1 LKNLKKNSVTK
12 TETGLMSAIET
23 GKPHNQTLFTRNAKM
38 GEAMG
43 PPSEHEDFS
52 VVLGGP
58 LYQFCMRTRLMRPT
72 LGWVNRRI
80 TVSLLLTWVP
90 LALLSALS
98 GTLAS
103 GVAVP
108 FLLDL
113 TNLRLLVALPLMI
126 GAEVFIHRRMR
137 KVAQN
142 FIDHG
147 LISPTDQPRFEALIA
162 RTMWLRNSVVAELLM
177 LVMSF
182 TGGYALW
189 RSFVTLGQ
197 IDTWYVVVR
206 DGSTS
211 FTRAGYWLAFVSLP
225 IARFILLRWY
235 YRLFVWYTF
244 AWSVARFSLKLN
256 PLHPDRAGG
265 LGFLEQ
271 SVIAFAPI
279 LVAQSILLSSVI
291 GDRIWHA
298 GAKLPDF
305 QLEIVGFVVIQMLV
319 VLLPMLFFFV
329 RMVEAKLVAYREM
342 SLFASKYTGDFRRKW
357 LTEAESFVDP
367 LLGSADIQSLADL
380 SNSFEIVRGMRALP
394 VDKSILWR
402 LLVPIGAPLAPLVL
416 TMIPIDELVRR
427 LIDLL
432 V

>member
-1 LKNLKKNSVTK
+1 
-12 TETGLMSAIET
+12 
-23 GKPHNQTLFTRNAKM
+23 M

-206 DGSTS
+206 DGSIHFAS
-211 FTRAGYWLAFVSLP
+211 LVLPVVRLVHVCLVGRAVFIETEP
-225 IARFILLRWY
+225 IAPRPSGWIGLSGTIRDCVCSDTRCAKHSLVFGDRRSDLACR
-235 YRLFVWYTF
+235 RQ
-244 AWSVARFSLKLN
+244 VARFSIGN
-256 PLHPDRAGG
+256 RGFRCNSNAGG
-265 LGFLEQ
+265 
-271 SVIAFAPI
+271 
-279 LVAQSILLSSVI
+279 VAADVVFFRSDGRGQ
-291 GDRIWHA
+291 A
-298 GAKLPDF
+298 GRVPRN
-305 QLEIVGFVVIQMLV
+305 E
-319 VLLPMLFFFV
+319 FV
-329 RMVEAKLVAYREM
+329 RKQIYGRFSDEMADGSRIFRGPAPWERGYSIARRSVEQLRNCPRDASVASRQKY
-342 SLFASKYTGDFRRKW
+342 SLATIGSHWCAVGAS
-357 LTEAESFVDP
+357 
-367 LLGSADIQSLADL
+367 SADDDP
-380 SNSFEIVRGMRALP
+380 NR
-394 VDKSILWR
+394 
-402 LLVPIGAPLAPLVL
+402 
-416 TMIPIDELVRR
+416 
-427 LIDLL
+427 
-432 V
+432 